1 MIKEGG
7 FVVKGGGVVGGV
19 TNNLVE
25 LCSKVWPLSS
35 QKESFSLLV
44 VLAIKGSPCLDVQ
57 CTLVN

>member
-1 MIKEGG
+1 M
-7 FVVKGGGVVGGV
+7 VKGGGVVGGV